1 MGGKLAAEH
10 RTALEAALA
19 RMRQHGADA
28 RTIAHFTTHFLAVA
42 AGSRGTIAEE
52 AIEPI
57 DSLPDLPASEVD
69 DKTAARAL
77 AQVAVV
83 KLNGGLGTTMGL
95 DGPKS
100 LLVVRDGLTFLD
112 VIVRHVLSLRQR
124 YAVPVPLVFMDSER
138 THAPTVAA
146 LAAYPD
152 LPVDGLPLHF
162 RQGAVPRLVADTLEP
177 VDWPADPGLE
187 WCPPGHGD
195 VFASLAASGILDRLR
210 DRGIRYLFISNAD
223 NLGATCDPAIATWL
237 GDHDLP
243 LVVEACVRTANDR
256 KGGHFAR
263 RIEDGRLIL
272 RELAMVAPG
281 EEAAFADV
289 TRHRFFNANSL
300 WVRLDIVAEL
310 ASAPGRVLP
319 VIVNQ
324 KTVDPTDPTSMPV
337 LQLES
342 AMGAAVE
349 AVDGAQAL
357 LVPRRRFEPVK
368 TTADLLLIRSD
379 RYRIDDTSS
388 LQRVDPH
395 PVPEVELGPE
405 FRLIDDFEARF
416 PGGPP
421 TLRHCTSL
429 RIRGDVVVGGHVT
442 CLGDVDIDARHAL
455 TTLRIPDGAVLRS

>member
-152 LPVDGLPLHF
+152 LPVDGLQLHF

-319 VIVNQ
+319 VIVNH

-429 RIRGDVVVGGHVT
+429 RIRGDVVLGGHVT

>member
-237 GDHDLP
+237 GDHGLP